1 MTVAT
6 ESLIEQRNELER
18 QIQEAHKLERKQ
30 ALKTIKELM
39 AKHGLSFDDI
49 ARKGNRAGIKVAPKW
64 KDPISGATWTGRGKK
79 PLFIRE
85 AEANGTLEKCRI
97 V

>member
-30 ALKTIKELM
+30 ALKTIKKLM

-49 ARKGNRAGIKVAPKW
+49 ARKGNGAGKVAPKW
-64 KDPISGATWTGRGKK
+64 KDPISGATWAGRGKK
-79 PLFIRE
+79 PSWFNEVTAIKL
-85 AEANGTLEKCRI
+85 
-97 V
+97 

>member
-1 MTVAT
+1 MTVTT

-30 ALKTIKELM
+30 ALKTIKKLM

-49 ARKGNRAGIKVAPKW
+49 ARKGNCAGIKVAPKW
-64 KDPISGATWTGRGKK
+64 KDPISGATWTGRGRTPSWFNEVTAIK
-79 PLFIRE
+79 L
-85 AEANGTLEKCRI
+85 
-97 V
+97 

>member
-30 ALKTIKELM
+30 ALKTIKKLM

-49 ARKGNRAGIKVAPKW
+49 ARKGNGAGTKAPPKW
-64 KDPISGATWTGRGKK
+64 QDPVTGAKWTGRGRS
-79 PLFIRE
+79 PAWFNEATSIR
-85 AEANGTLEKCRI
+85 L
-97 V
+97 

>member
-1 MTVAT
+1 MSL
-6 ESLIEQRNELER
+6 ESLIEQRASIDK
-18 QIQEAHKLERKQ
+18 QIEEAKKSARKD
-30 ALKTIKELM
+30 AVKTVKELM
-39 AKHGLSFDDI
+39 AKHELTI
-49 ARKGNRAGIKVAPKW
+49 EEITRTGNSAGIKVAPKW

-85 AEANGTLEKCRI
+85 AEANGTLENCRI

>member
-49 ARKGNRAGIKVAPKW
+49 ARKAEGKNPLAGL
-64 KDPISGATWTGRGKK
+64 TK
-79 PLFIRE
+79 PLPSGCKPQLIIESHQTVAFLLLNSLR
-85 AEANGTLEKCRI
+85 R
-97 V
+97 